1 MNSNGCKINS
11 HGLVE
16 IIIFHD
22 TGKIIIITTVCQVR
36 SGSGGGVYPRSK
48 MTIEM
53 KINELIIEILKILKI
68 LLLFK

>member
-22 TGKIIIITTVCQVR
+22 TGKIITPVSWKIIIITTICQVR
-36 SGSGGGVYPRSK
+36 SGQVQVQVVGFIQDPK
-48 MTIEM
+48 
-53 KINELIIEILKILKI
+53 
-68 LLLFK
+68 